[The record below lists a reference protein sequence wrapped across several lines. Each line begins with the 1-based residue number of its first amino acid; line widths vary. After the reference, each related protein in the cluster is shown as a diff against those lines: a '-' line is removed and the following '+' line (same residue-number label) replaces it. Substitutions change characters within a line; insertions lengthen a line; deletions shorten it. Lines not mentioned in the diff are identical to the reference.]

1 MEVFGCVLVAD
12 AMVEEFSVA
21 AMAAMAARTVGVM
34 TANEYVAEAERNPYY
49 RKKKKAKE
57 MTFANE
63 QHQRWQSEYFDYA
76 M

>member
-1 MEVFGCVLVAD
+1 MEVFGCVLVVD
-12 AMVEEFSVA
+12 AMVEEFSV
-21 AMAAMAARTVGVM
+21 AAMAARTVGVM
-34 TANEYVAEAERNPYY
+34 TANEYVVEAERNPYY
-49 RKKKKAKE
+49 RKKKAKE